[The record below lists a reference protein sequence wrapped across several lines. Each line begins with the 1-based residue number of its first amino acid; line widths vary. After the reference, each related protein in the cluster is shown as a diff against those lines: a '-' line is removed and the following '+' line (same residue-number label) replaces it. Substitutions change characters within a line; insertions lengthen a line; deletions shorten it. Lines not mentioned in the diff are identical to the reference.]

1 MAEVEQEQEATRAW
15 LLDFGQGLRAAV
27 GAHEMSHILMEAD
40 IFNIP
45 RCPIYCNE
53 VIVWENEI
61 LPILDVGALLT
72 GRQIERDNDLL
83 GVAVYQLT
91 DIHITYVAMHLVD
104 LPQSIYVMDD
114 SGCPLPDYQEV
125 WKPFAISCF
134 KHEETTIPV
143 IDLAFLFSGNHVTP
157 LSLDGLKK

>member
-1 MAEVEQEQEATRAW
+1 
-15 LLDFGQGLRAAV
+15 
-27 GAHEMSHILMEAD
+27 MEAD

-45 RCPIYCNE
+45 RCPPYCNE

-72 GRQIERDNDLL
+72 GRSIERENDLL

-104 LPQSIYVMDD
+104 LPQSIYVTDD
-114 SGCPLPDYQEV
+114 SACPLPDYQEV

-134 KHEETTIPV
+134 KYEEMTIPV
-143 IDLAFLFSGNHVTP
+143 IDLAFLFSGKVSATQ
-157 LSLDGLKK
+157 LDMLKT

>member
-1 MAEVEQEQEATRAW
+1 MAEQEATRAW

-27 GAHEMSHILMEAD
+27 GAHEMSHVLMEAD

-45 RCPIYCNE
+45 RCPTYCNE

-61 LPILDVGALLT
+61 LPVLDVGALLT
-72 GRQIERDNDLL
+72 GRRIERENDLL

-91 DIHITYVAMHLVD
+91 DIYITYVAMHLVD
-104 LPQSIYVMDD
+104 LPQSIYVEDD
-114 SGCPLPDYQEV
+114 SACPLSDYQDI

-134 KHEETTIPV
+134 EHEETPVPV
-143 IDLAFLFSGNHVTP
+143 IDLRFLFSGNAAMPTDI
-157 LSLDGLKK
+157 LTK